1 MDALVAHEVHCHLG
15 HSVGGSV
22 LLPLLPL
29 LLVLAGWLVIVL
41 GSACVD
47 RFAEPVLWK
56 WLELSSS
63 FTTTTTTTTST
74 SSSVVACQT
83 HKAFESELLV
93 RKG

>member
-63 FTTTTTTTTST
+63 FTTTTTST